1 MRGSRKPP
9 PRTQP
14 ATRLPTIAPSGSPV
28 PRGGGGS
35 FGTNAAIPPAQIF
48 TDAAGRPS
56 SIGDAAADEG
66 HKAEGDP
73 LASSSVP
80 LARSRLP
87 AAFHMRDASG
97 RLLFPS
103 ERPKGDADIGLL
115 AETLGAMLEEWR
127 GRLEENKPTFP
138 LGAARWGVLQ
148 MCIYDMCATHG
159 T

>member
-1 MRGSRKPP
+1 
-9 PRTQP
+9 
-14 ATRLPTIAPSGSPV
+14 
-28 PRGGGGS
+28 
-35 FGTNAAIPPAQIF
+35 
-48 TDAAGRPS
+48 
-56 SIGDAAADEG
+56 
-66 HKAEGDP
+66 
-73 LASSSVP
+73 
-80 LARSRLP
+80 
-87 AAFHMRDASG
+87 MRDASG

-103 ERPKGDADIGLL
+103 ERPQGDADIGLL